1 MNTTLILVIAILF
14 AVPTDLDFLIYAV
27 KSVPK
32 RSMLSKWFWILG
44 FIGNGIILYWYLN
57 GMKF

>member
-1 MNTTLILVIAILF
+1 MSTKLILTIAILF
-14 AVPTDLDFLIYAV
+14 AVPTNIDFLIYAV
-27 KSVPK
+27 KSAPK
-32 RSMLSKWFWILG
+32 TSMLSKWFWLLG